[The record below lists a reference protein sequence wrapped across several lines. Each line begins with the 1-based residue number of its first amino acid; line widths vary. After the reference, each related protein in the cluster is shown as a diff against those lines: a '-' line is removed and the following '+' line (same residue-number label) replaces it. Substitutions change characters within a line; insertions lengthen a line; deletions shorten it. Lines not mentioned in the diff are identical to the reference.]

1 MCPFSSHCKFFMFFR
16 QSDNPQVKA
25 TIRDFCR
32 TQGAWQGCVRAL
44 LIQQH
49 GKTNLAVDIGP
60 QGRQV

>member
-1 MCPFSSHCKFFMFFR
+1 MFFR